1 MISMQFGL
9 AATASL
15 NWLIMVSGAQ
25 AENCSLSST
34 PSALAACAAPVWRA
48 SVAPS
53 PGLPPIC
60 MYMTSPAPGASCAE
74 ARVAGDQRDAA
85 AAPRQKLRYFH

>member
-1 MISMQFGL
+1 MISMQSGR

-25 AENCSLSST
+25 AENCSLRST
-34 PSALAACAAPVWRA
+34 PNASAACAAPVWRA

-60 MYMTSPAPGASCAE
+60 MYITSPSPIGCA
-74 ARVAGDQRDAA
+74 DAA
-85 AAPRQKLRYFH
+85 PPQARTPRRPAVCS